1 MYLDGGIDGNPFRV
15 MGVIGHPN
23 NIHDIRV
30 SSHTDYIITVG
41 GNTING
47 WKYRINPLIE
57 NYNKGGEKLQ
67 PFMTM
72 IDGGGQGVVFQDM
85 NNLFYY
91 AQIKSKDEN
100 TTKVYFFKPSIVH

>member
-1 MYLDGGIDGNPFRV
+1 MYIDGGIDGNPFRV

-23 NIHDIRV
+23 NIQDIRV
-30 SSHTDYIITVG
+30 SNHSDHIITTG

-47 WKYRINPLIE
+47 WKYRVHPLID
-57 NYNKGGEKLQ
+57 NHNKGGEKLQ
-67 PFMTM
+67 PFLSM

-100 TTKVYFFKPSIVH
+100 TTKVIYILT